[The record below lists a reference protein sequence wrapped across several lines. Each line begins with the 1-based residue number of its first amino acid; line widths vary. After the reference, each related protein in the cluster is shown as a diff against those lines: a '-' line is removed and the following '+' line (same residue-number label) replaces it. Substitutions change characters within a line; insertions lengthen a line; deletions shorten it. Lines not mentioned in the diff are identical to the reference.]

1 MSIKLHN
8 VRSVG
13 KLTTIKDLARE
24 VGVHPS
30 TVSRALDPLRRER
43 IGEPVVRRILEAA
56 VRLGYRPDTVAAS
69 LRGGRSNMVAII
81 VPDIA
86 NPVFSP
92 IISGLESV
100 LSARGYALIVA
111 DPQPRGS
118 GDGDII
124 QRLVSRRVDGLVL
137 ANVALE
143 DETVARCVDWRL
155 PVVLVNRAE
164 TEARVPSVVP
174 DDVAG
179 MRLAVTHLLDLGH
192 RQIVHL
198 AGPQTVS
205 TGSLRRRGFIDAMT
219 AAGLAPIEADVEQAE
234 AFTREAGRIA
244 ARRLLARR
252 PQATAIVAANDLL
265 ALGVYEALRD
275 IGRRCPDDLSVIG
288 HNDMPLVDL
297 VEPPLSTVRISHREM
312 GEETGKL
319 LLDLI
324 EGVRTDAPR
333 VVTPP
338 LLVARRSTRALR
350 PLL

>member
-1 MSIKLHN
+1 M
-8 VRSVG
+8 
-13 KLTTIKDLARE
+13 TTIKDVARE

-30 TVSRALDPLRRER
+30 TVSRALDPAHRGR

-56 VRLGYRPDTVAAS
+56 ERLGYRPDTVAAS
-69 LRGGRSNMVAII
+69 LRSGRSNMVGII

-111 DPQPRGS
+111 DPQPRRS
-118 GDGDII
+118 GDDDII
-124 QRLVSRRVDGLVL
+124 QRLVARRVDGLVL
-137 ANVALE
+137 ANVALRDDAVE
-143 DETVARCVDWRL
+143 RCVTWQV

-164 TEARVPSVVP
+164 AEARVPSVVS

-179 MRLAVTHLLDLGH
+179 MGLAVAHLVELGH
-192 RQIVHL
+192 RHILHL
-198 AGPQTVS
+198 AGPQSLS
-205 TGSLRRRGFIDAMT
+205 TGSLRRRGFIEAMT
-219 AAGLAPIEADVEQAE
+219 AAGLAPTDEDIEEAE
-234 AFTREAGRIA
+234 AFTRDAGHA
-244 ARRLLARR
+244 AAHRLLARC
-252 PQATAIVAANDLL
+252 PHASAIVAANDLL

-275 IGRRCPDDLSVIG
+275 IGRRCPEDLSVIG

-297 VEPPLSTVRISHREM
+297 VDPPLSTVRISHREM
-312 GEETGKL
+312 GEQTGEL

-333 VVTPP
+333 VVTAP
-338 LLVARRSTRALR
+338 LLVVRRSTQRLR
-350 PLL
+350 